1 MRTEVLSIKLPLHE
15 AAMVRRQAANLGLT
29 KSSYGANLLMR
40 GLEAEATV
48 SLPNVFDKMQY
59 VLERME
65 RLMTKL
71 EGDGL
76 SSKVDYPPRN
86 NPERRAFMIEVLLL
100 LRHFARDDLK
110 VKGEIGRKIQK
121 AVGDMRVEG
130 T

>member
-71 EGDGL
+71 EGDCL
-76 SSKVDYPPRN
+76 SSKIDYPARN
-86 NPERRAFMIEVLLL
+86 NPELRAFMIEVLLL
-100 LRHFARDDLK
+100 LRYFRRDDLQLG
-110 VKGEIGRKIQK
+110 VQIGNKLQK
-121 AVGDMRVEG
+121 AVGDVRVAG